1 VPLSGRPGP
10 RVQLCY
16 YWPFVL
22 RHLSILILVASL
34 TFLAGLGRAAIGDSD
49 EAFYA
54 EAARE
59 MVESGDWITPY
70 YNYEHRFQKPILYY
84 WLAAATFL
92 LIGVGEAAAR
102 GPSALSGLA
111 LALLAYAV
119 GRRTVGPRAGLLAG
133 LIAATS
139 FGYYSIA
146 RLALP
151 DLPLAAFISLAIWAA
166 LEALRAAGEP
176 AGGPARRWWLLLA
189 SAAAALGFLMKGPV
203 AVVLPALVIV
213 PATLV
218 DRRWRA
224 GGRLLPFG
232 AADLGLALAL
242 FAVIALP
249 WYLAMVNV
257 HGLDY
262 LERFFVGEN
271 VERFATDRYNEP
283 RPLWF
288 YLPILAGGLLP
299 WSPFMLA
306 WLPGAWR
313 LVRGRARLDGTTVLL
328 SLWALVPLV
337 FYSIS
342 IGKQPRY
349 ILPVLPPLAVLLAAT
364 LARRLSQAEGAR
376 AGRSPLLSAC
386 ATISALVLIVLGVL
400 LHRAKPL
407 LFALDPQ
414 TGVVATA
421 TILSAGLALVVVAWT
436 RPASWL
442 PWALSAASV
451 AALLSLHFSVY
462 SAAGLEPVQRM
473 AAMHTRTAGD
483 TAASGTYRVFVR
495 NLVFYTGRQQ
505 TDLTTLDELAEF
517 LSRPER
523 VVSVIP
529 ADALEALLE
538 QHGIEPVVLGS
549 VLYFNPAGVRL
560 RTLLWPDPAED
571 LETVLL
577 VANR

>member
-1 VPLSGRPGP
+1 
-10 RVQLCY
+10 
-16 YWPFVL
+16 VL
-22 RHLSILILVASL
+22 RHLSILVLVASL

-59 MVESGDWITPY
+59 MVESGDWITPH

-84 WLAAATFL
+84 WLAAGTFL
-92 LIGVGEAAAR
+92 VTHVGAAAAR
-102 GPSALSGLA
+102 FPSALSGVA
-111 LALLAYAV
+111 LALLAYGV
-119 GRRTVGPRAGLLAG
+119 GRRWVGTRAG
-133 LIAATS
+133 LIAGLITATN
-139 FGYYSIA
+139 FGYFSMA

-151 DLPLAAFISLAIWAA
+151 DLPLAAFISLAIWAG
-166 LEALRAAGEP
+166 LEALRAAAMPNEDGHRK
-176 AGGPARRWWLLLA
+176 ARRWLWLA

-203 AVVLPALVIV
+203 AVALPGLVLAAVFLVER
-213 PATLV
+213 PW
-218 DRRWRA
+218 RGRERWR
-224 GGRLLPFG
+224 PFG
-232 AADLGLALAL
+232 AADLGIALAI
-242 FAVIALP
+242 FVAIAVP
-249 WYLAMVNV
+249 WYLAMVHV
-257 HGLDY
+257 HGVQYLD
-262 LERFFVGEN
+262 RFFVGEN

-288 YLPILAGGLLP
+288 YLPVVAGGLLP

-313 LVRGRARLDGTTVLL
+313 LLRRQAGWDRQQVVLA
-328 SLWALVPLV
+328 LWALVPLA

-349 ILPVLPPLAVLLAAT
+349 ILPVLPPLAVLLAST
-364 LARRLSQAEGAR
+364 LARRLAR
-376 AGRSPLLSAC
+376 AETRPTRRSTLLSAC

-421 TILSAGLALVVVAWT
+421 IVLIAGLALVVVAWT
-436 RPASWL
+436 RPAAWL
-442 PWALSAASV
+442 PWALAGASV
-451 AALLSLHFSVY
+451 AALLSLHYSVY

-473 AAMHTRTAGD
+473 AALHERTAG
-483 TAASGTYRVFVR
+483 AAEASGTYRVFVR

-517 LSRPER
+517 LRRPER

-529 ADALEALLE
+529 ADALESLQTE
-538 QHGIEPVVLGS
+538 HGIEPVVLGS